1 MKHWLETR
9 QVLDAVAA
17 CVSRGH
23 RGALATVVRVR
34 GSAYRHE
41 GAKLFV
47 AEDGSH
53 VGNVSGGCLEMD
65 VRELAAQVIASGVA
79 ERRAWCGSSDP
90 VEAWDLGVGCEGEV
104 EIVIERVNNAR
115 AAERTLLDQ
124 DDAFVIVTRLDR
136 ADHRLVL
143 GAGVSSGSLGD
154 AVLDDA
160 ARSARAAWVRD
171 GRSVVLDL
179 HAVECF
185 VDVLLPPPR
194 LVVCSAGDD
203 AAVLANLAADVGFSV
218 SVVDRRP
225 GLLEPARFRPSVRL
239 IEAGA
244 NTLASRVTLDA
255 RSYAVVM
262 THHFADDAAYLDVLL
277 DTDVSYI
284 GMLGPRQRTERMLAA
299 RPPGGSPDVSRVF
312 GPVGLDIGT
321 DGAEQV
327 ALSVIAEVLAVRSG
341 RGAVSLRER
350 RAPIHAEVMV

>member
-65 VRELAAQVIASGVA
+65 VRELAAQVIASGVP
-79 ERRAWCGSSDP
+79 ERRSWCGSIDP
-90 VEAWDLGVGCEGEV
+90 IEAWDLGVGCEGEV
-104 EIVIERVNNAR
+104 EVLIEPVDGAR
-115 AAERTLLDQ
+115 AAEQALLGH
-124 DDAFVIVTRLDR
+124 DAPFAVITRLDGVSG
-136 ADHRLVL
+136 RLVV
-143 GAGVSSGSLGD
+143 GPCVSSGSLGTV
-154 AVLDDA
+154 ALDDA
-160 ARSARAAWVRD
+160 ARAMPRDASSGIRAIS
-171 GRSVVLDL
+171 G
-179 HAVECF
+179 VECF
-185 VDVLLPPPR
+185 VDVLTPPPR
-194 LVVCSAGDD
+194 LIVCSAGDD

-218 SVVDRRP
+218 IVVDRRP
-225 GLLEPARFRPSVRL
+225 MLLDPSRFRATVRLVESTAGLLATQVP
-239 IEAGA
+239 
-244 NTLASRVTLDA
+244 LDA

-262 THHFADDAAYLDVLL
+262 SHHYADDTAFLRVLL
-277 DTDVSYI
+277 TTDVPYI
-284 GMLGPRQRTERMLAA
+284 GMLGPRQRTERMLASLTPPVA
-299 RPPGGSPDVSRVF
+299 REVSRVF

-341 RGAVSLRER
+341 RDAVSLRER
-350 RAPIHAEVMV
+350 RVPIHVEVPA